1 MYTQRQWDR
10 IRRQAAA
17 AILDLVDGDDR
28 AARLIALQ
36 LVQQDL
42 DQDTRVAIA
51 RLIPSELV

>member
-1 MYTQRQWDR
+1 MYTQRQWDA

-17 AILDLVDGDDR
+17 AILDLVKGDEE

-36 LVQQDL
+36 LVQQGL

-51 RLIPSELV
+51 RLVASR